1 MASGQVSYEKRCHE
15 LGVEFPTLN
24 IVGARIVPAVRV
36 DRLVYASGQTPH
48 RDGKVVFAGKLGRE
62 IDIETGQQA
71 ARLAALNC
79 ITQVRDLLGSLDAV
93 ERIARVTGYVASAE
107 GFSDQAAV
115 INGAS
120 EFLEEIFGEA
130 GQHARSAIGV
140 AELPG
145 GAAVEVELIAVAAAG
160 S

>member
-1 MASGQVSYEKRCHE
+1 MAPRLVTYEQRARE
-15 LGVEFPTLN
+15 LGIDFRPLV
-24 IVGARIVPAVRV
+24 IRGARIVPAVRV
-36 DRLVYASGQTPH
+36 ERLIYASGQTPH
-48 RDGKVVFAGKLGRE
+48 RDGSLVFAGKLGR
-62 IDIETGQQA
+62 DIEVEVGSQA

-79 ITQVRDLLGSLDAV
+79 ITQVRDLLGSLDHI

-107 GFSDQAAV
+107 GFIEQAAV

-120 EFLEEIFGEA
+120 ELLEDIFGEA
-130 GQHARSAIGV
+130 GKHARSAIGV

-145 GAAVEVELIAVAAAG
+145 GAAVEIELIAVVATG

>member
-1 MASGQVSYEKRCHE
+1 VSYEDRCRE
-15 LGVEFPTLN
+15 LGVEFPTLP
-24 IVGARIVPAVRV
+24 VTAARIVPAVRV
-36 DRLVYASGQTPH
+36 DRVVYASGQTPH
-48 RDGKVVFAGKLGRE
+48 RDGSLVFTGKLGRDVE
-62 IDIETGQQA
+62 VESGRRA

-79 ITQVRDLLGSLDAV
+79 LTQVRDLLGSLDGV

-107 GFSDQAAV
+107 GFFEQAAV

-130 GQHARSAIGV
+130 GTHARSAIGV

-145 GAAVEVELIAVAAAG
+145 GASVEIELIAVVAPG

>member
-1 MASGQVSYEKRCHE
+1 M
-15 LGVEFPTLN
+15 EFPTLP
-24 IVGARIVPAVRV
+24 VTPARIVPAVRV
-36 DRLVYASGQTPH
+36 DRIVYASGQTPH
-48 RDGKVVFAGKLGRE
+48 RDGSLAFTGKLGH
-62 IDIETGQQA
+62 DVTIEAGQQA

-79 ITQVRDLLGSLDAV
+79 LTQVRDLLGSLDAV

-107 GFSDQAAV
+107 GFHDQAAV

-130 GQHARSAIGV
+130 GKHARSAIGV

-145 GAAVEVELIAVAAAG
+145 GAAVEIELIAVVG
-160 S
+160 GG